1 MDTPFG
7 ALVTPNI
14 TPDDET
20 GIGKWTADDLY
31 RAMHDGVNKAGQD
44 LYPVMPYTF
53 FTKVTRADV
62 DDIYAYLR
70 TVKPVANRV
79 DVNQLRF
86 PFDIRLTQMA
96 WRELYFTEGTFV
108 PGPDQER
115 AVESR
120 RLSGRRSRPLR
131 RLPFAAHDPG
141 RHQARR
147 AADRAR
153 MSITGSRST

>member
-7 ALVTPNI
+7 ALITPNI

-108 PGPDQER
+108 PEPRPR
-115 AVESR
+115 AR
-120 RLSGRRSRPLR
+120 SGI
-131 RLPFAAHDPG
+131 AAPIWSKVSG
-141 RHQARR
+141 IAAPAIRR
-147 AADRAR
+147 A
-153 MSITGSRST
+153 RSWAASSAASS

>member
-1 MDTPFG
+1 
-7 ALVTPNI
+7 
-14 TPDDET
+14 
-20 GIGKWTADDLY
+20 
-31 RAMHDGVNKAGQD
+31 MHDGVNKAGQD

-96 WRELYFTEGTFV
+96 WRELYFSEGTFV
-108 PGPDQER
+108 P
-115 AVESR
+115 
-120 RLSGRRSRPLR
+120 
-131 RLPFAAHDPG
+131 DPKKSA
-141 RHQARR
+141 Q
-147 AADRAR
+147 
-153 MSITGSRST
+153 